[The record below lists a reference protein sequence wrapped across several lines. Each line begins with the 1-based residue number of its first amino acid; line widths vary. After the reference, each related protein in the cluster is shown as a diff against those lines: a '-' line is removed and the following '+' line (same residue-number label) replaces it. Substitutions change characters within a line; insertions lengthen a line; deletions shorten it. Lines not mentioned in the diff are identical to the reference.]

1 MIPTELVTFIA
12 HAPTSDTADGFFS
25 FSAFSIWIQIKKI
38 RNLKSEPIGSNTI
51 QIRKRVIYLK
61 MVESKSEEDETMW
74 RTMRITPFGF
84 FVEAAKKSQKA

>member
-1 MIPTELVTFIA
+1 
-12 HAPTSDTADGFFS
+12 
-25 FSAFSIWIQIKKI
+25 
-38 RNLKSEPIGSNTI
+38 
-51 QIRKRVIYLK
+51 